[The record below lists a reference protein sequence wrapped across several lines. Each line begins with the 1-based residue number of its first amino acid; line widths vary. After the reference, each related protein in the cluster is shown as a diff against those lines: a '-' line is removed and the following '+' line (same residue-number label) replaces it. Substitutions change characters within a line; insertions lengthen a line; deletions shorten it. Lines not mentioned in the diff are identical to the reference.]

1 MIVTRIAGRA
11 GALLIPIA
19 LAVAACS
26 GGTSSSA
33 PGAAGSNG
41 AAPFP
46 SIVLPSF
53 PDFTS
58 GLPAVA
64 SGEPTLGIAI
74 PSFDLGQLSNGLAKV
89 DSYQIAITV
98 KGADF
103 YKGTVM
109 NKPVAA
115 KDVTL
120 NGATHIVVIGND
132 SWVGQAGGELKS
144 TPGGIVTGL
153 FASYDPTLLVA
164 AFSGPVWAESA
175 ANKGTEQK
183 NGVSTTHYRID
194 GTTLANGFSGLPAGA
209 TIDSWIS
216 DAGSVIALETTGWPS
231 GDLSIQVT
239 NIDDPANKVDRPS

>member
-33 PGAAGSNG
+33 PSAAGSNG

-120 NGATHIVVIGND
+120 NGATHIVVIGSD
-132 SWVGQAGGELKS
+132 AWVGQAGGELKS
-144 TPGGIVTGL
+144 TPGTMAAGL
-153 FASYDPTLLVA
+153 FTAYDPTLLVA

-183 NGVSTTHYRID
+183 NGVNTTHYRID
-194 GTTLANGFSGLPAGA
+194 GSTLANGFSGLPAGA

-216 DAGSVIALETTGWPS
+216 DTGSVIALETSGWPT

>member
-1 MIVTRIAGRA
+1 MQRWDIIFRA
-11 GALLIPIA
+11 RRRRLERRRS
-19 LAVAACS
+19 V
-26 GGTSSSA
+26 
-33 PGAAGSNG
+33 
-41 AAPFP
+41 P

-53 PDFTS
+53 PDFTG

-74 PSFDLGQLSNGLAKV
+74 PSFDLGQLSNGLAKL
-89 DSYQIAITV
+89 DSYQIAITD

-153 FASYDPTLLVA
+153 FASYDPALLVA

-216 DAGSVIALETTGWPS
+216 DAGAVIALETAGWPS

>member
-1 MIVTRIAGRA
+1 MIVTSIAGRA

-33 PGAAGSNG
+33 PSAGSSG
-41 AAPFP
+41 AAPLP

-58 GLPAVA
+58 GLP
-64 SGEPTLGIAI
+64 SLGIAI

-109 NKPVAA
+109 NKPIAA

-132 SWVGQAGGELKS
+132 AWVGQAGGELKS
-144 TPGGIVTGL
+144 TPGTMAATL
-153 FASYDPTLLVA
+153 FSAYDPATLVA
-164 AFSGPVWAESA
+164 GFSGAGFAESA

-183 NGVSTTHYRID
+183 NGVNATHYRID

-209 TIDSWIS
+209 TIDSWVS
-216 DAGSVIALETTGWPS
+216 DAGYVVALETTGWPS

>member
-33 PGAAGSNG
+33 PSAAAGSSAGG
-41 AAPFP
+41 A
-46 SIVLPSF
+46 
-53 PDFTS
+53 TS
-58 GLPAVA
+58 LPAVA
-64 SGEPTLGIAI
+64 SGEPTFVIAI
-74 PSFDLGQLSNGLAKV
+74 PSFDLGQLSSGLAKT
-89 DSYQIAITV
+89 DSYQIAITA

-103 YKGTVM
+103 YKGTVV

-120 NGATHIVVIGND
+120 NGTTHMVVIGSD
-132 SWVGQAGGELKS
+132 AWVGQAGGELKS
-144 TPGGIVTGL
+144 TPGTLAAGL
-153 FASYDPTLLVA
+153 FAAYDPTLLVA

-216 DAGSVIALETTGWPS
+216 DAGYVVALETTGWPS